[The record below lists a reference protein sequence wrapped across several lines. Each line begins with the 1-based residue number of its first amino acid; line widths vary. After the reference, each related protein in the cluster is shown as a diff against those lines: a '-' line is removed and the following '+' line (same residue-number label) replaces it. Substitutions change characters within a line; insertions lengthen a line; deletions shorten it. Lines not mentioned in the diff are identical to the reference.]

1 MMMGSGR
8 YMDNTS
14 GSKSS
19 DSRIHDWLE
28 PLRRHSWEMELL
40 LTGFVLI
47 GLFQLPDHLTHWAN
61 TMWMKV
67 EGDSTIKASFIWLPY
82 QMLLIGVKIMTINL
96 IILLLLR
103 GFWIGI
109 IGLSSAFP
117 KGIRNERL
125 GFADRFVKLLGRES
139 VDNEDLIVRLD
150 KVCSSIF
157 AATFLFF
164 FIAISIGVFIFQL
177 QILGLLHSNSL
188 QAVEDSNNVYLVP
201 AVLSGIVGY
210 TYLIG
215 GLLKLIDFLTIGL
228 FKKIRIKWFS
238 RPYYILSQ
246 FMSYVTLSIIYRPIY
261 YILVSNFP
269 KKIIRIVL
277 IVYIFIAISVYL
289 NFGFSSDHIYYPGH
303 YRNTYELSNDEYE
316 NLRLESTDVI
326 KTPIIQS
333 DVIKDSY
340 LRLFIPYNVNYN
352 KLLKTSCPDL
362 KPVMERFTTSFSL
375 ISTSL
380 PVQKSDVEASL
391 RCFSDFYIVS
401 IDDSVYTDLNFLF
414 YRHTNNAEPGII
426 TNIPIDH
433 LNSGFHLLKVKAGK
447 NENEEIIQFWKY

>member
-1 MMMGSGR
+1 MGSSK
-8 YMDNTS
+8 YMENS
-14 GSKSS
+14 GESS
-19 DSRIHDWLE
+19 SSNNRIQDWLE

-67 EGDSTIKASFIWLPY
+67 EGDSTIKANFIWLPY

-117 KGIRNERL
+117 KGIKNEHL
-125 GFADRFVKLLGRES
+125 GFADRFLKLLGRES
-139 VDNEDLIVRLD
+139 VDNENLIVRLD
-150 KVCSSIF
+150 RICSSVF

-177 QILGLLHSNSL
+177 QILGLIHSNSL
-188 QAVEDSNNVYLVP
+188 EATENGKHIYLVP
-201 AVLSGIVGY
+201 AILSGIIGY

-228 FKKIRIKWFS
+228 FKKIKVKWFS
-238 RPYYILSQ
+238 KTYYVLSQ

-269 KKIIRIVL
+269 KKIISIVL
-277 IVYIFIAISVYL
+277 IVYIFIAISVYF

-316 NLRLESTDVI
+316 NLRSEKTNVI

-333 DVIKDSY
+333 DVIEDSY
-340 LRLFIPYNVNYN
+340 LRLFIPYQVNYN
-352 KLLKTSCPDL
+352 QQLKTRCPDL
-362 KPVMERFTTSFSL
+362 KPVMERFTTSFPL

-380 PVQKSDVEASL
+380 PAEKSDVEASL
-391 RCFSDFYIVS
+391 NCFSDFYTVS
-401 IDDSVYTDLNFLF
+401 IDDSVYTDIKFLF
-414 YRHTNNAEPGII
+414 YRHTNNSEPGII
-426 TNIPIDH
+426 TNIPVDH
-433 LNSGFHLLKVKAGK
+433 LSPGFHLLKIKAGDNK
-447 NENEEIIQFWKY
+447 NEEIIQFWKY